1 MLYLQSVCR
10 SFSSRPSKQAASF
23 PVRLLTLFRGTVGVR
38 RRVFGRVFGKPI
50 LPARRPTIL
59 QAVARSLHCR
69 DGRSVLGSLR
79 MIRQKRPVVLLKD
92 LYRWVLE
99 VQGFQGEAF
108 Y

>member
-1 MLYLQSVCR
+1 M
-10 SFSSRPSKQAASF
+10 
-23 PVRLLTLFRGTVGVR
+23 
-38 RRVFGRVFGKPI
+38 FGKST

-59 QAVARSLHCR
+59 PAVARSLHCR
-69 DGRSVLGSLR
+69 GGRSVLSSLR

-92 LYRWVLE
+92 LYRSVLE